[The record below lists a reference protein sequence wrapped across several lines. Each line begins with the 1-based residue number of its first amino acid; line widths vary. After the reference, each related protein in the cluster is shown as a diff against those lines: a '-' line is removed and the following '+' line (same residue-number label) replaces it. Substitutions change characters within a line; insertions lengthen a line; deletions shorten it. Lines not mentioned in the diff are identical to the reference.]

1 MADRRKDMWRLLY
14 SVVNRDE
21 TGLLDILVFV
31 DDILCKEPS
40 LIRHSLKANT
50 NKFQDAFILWLVN
63 KLLRSLNL
71 QEAPEGELF
80 SKNLKIQRKLLN
92 SCLVNRVVLFEKLL
106 QAYLNAIEELCEQY
120 GKLDTSMEDVVL
132 KTTAFSTEDHESLR
146 DIDGNFNFPV
156 IEINSDDLD
165 EFVQALM
172 QILHHGL
179 CVGYINFPK
188 IFQNNLLVIFK
199 ALKVCDFPTK
209 LICLQ
214 YVGRVFERT
223 WSLVEMLGLYELSLR
238 SLTTM
243 WNYCPMWLAN
253 NCLSQDN
260 LEDFIEE
267 SCSLLRIL
275 YKFVTQLEKR
285 VLIERHCFQLM
296 ENLYE
301 VHQWQGLQKAM
312 DVTRLKEVVGAL
324 MDFIFALFVENL
336 KSPSKFEAKYS
347 KAVMKYAEI
356 FPFVL
361 RAVTPHLTRTTNRD
375 DLADLLRYLE
385 LKLGEAFKAKDSNLK
400 KVYGNI
406 IEYLSFLYLLEHL
419 MVWREQKSVGELK
432 EVPEKSVFMEV
443 GGLNVDSLKNSLKSW
458 LSNVTST
465 NSKTINPNEVLICGL
480 LLQSHSLKELFSSKQ
495 QEKLMDLIL
504 KPLQNIDISLKEPP
518 GDLLHSS
525 ELALDILGQLNP
537 NTLPACTK
545 TISHTLLHLG
555 KRVFGE
561 RNSHRHLLSAFSRNI
576 QNFVVNEWLTP
587 EQIAKDLAKN
597 IKEEQYFLTMLKT
610 FACLNATNTTVII
623 QKYFKEVHQIS
634 SHNYPQL
641 LETQLSCCQCYHK
654 SQENKKLKDFQQQ
667 HMAVLKEVALNSSSS
682 CNTIEMPS
690 KMKQYLLQEFFT
702 NPQMEFITQ
711 HLDFCRQA
719 IGDNF
724 LKSLFPSADNK
735 TSLHLATVT
744 PILSKC
750 ISENPEF
757 LKEIS
762 ANILSHIIE
771 SLKPQ
776 QSAETQLHH
785 QQTILQIISS
795 CSQSQ
800 QLSELWLYHFFKMFF
815 FYLIH
820 PESKVV
826 QEAILNATEMCS
838 VYQKQPIQLWN
849 WYKRDALNLMVK
861 LMIYVYISRGVR
873 MTRSLK
879 AFTKMLGFACV
890 QEFICKYYRLLVTM
904 ILPYCVKEPRCK
916 GLLISIS
923 KITRKPVNNLF
934 IVSFLR
940 IYTHIYLTEEP
951 EIGNR
956 CIELIGKCTGA
967 SLSKLMNTDVK
978 QTVSEFLVYFN
989 RSPTFVM
996 QAFSCLLPNEVG
1008 GSNTASASSSTSLR
1022 SFKSSTHEFSNFIAD
1037 RFLGVITYF
1046 QTCLSEPYFEK
1057 PLKEETLYSLGQIMR
1072 LIGPNN
1078 VTQFRFKIIAMLSFV
1093 LTLDD
1098 KNLQNI
1104 CLKIWNIFL
1113 HTVNIEELGPS
1124 LSRIVASL
1132 QPLVEHY
1139 EQEIN
1144 DIYEFLILKSGSLLG
1159 SHISDLYFLKDT
1171 KQVRPVI
1178 RQSMARQ
1185 TELLKLEGGEDIAE
1199 KLSFL
1204 YNQICNENSQVR
1216 IYGLDYLGSFINR
1229 YRSEINHMILD
1240 TIPLNPLIER
1250 IVDEVIKGCRH
1261 EDRNIHLA
1269 SAKCLGELGAIDPS
1283 YMSANFSF
1291 MESTEISLSM
1301 HTDDF
1306 AIMALTE
1313 LCRAYQFQ
1321 KDSKYVD
1328 NFSLA
1333 IQETLAVFGISPRE
1347 SKKLNVWD
1355 ALPTRMQQIMEP
1367 LLSSCYTGSRRDKK
1381 ISEHPLFNSSLCRS
1395 YEEWSFAWACRL
1407 IEWVQTDDT
1416 RRLLNSYKPSM
1427 KRDSKMLSIF
1437 FPYILLHVL
1446 QECEEGKEVEIYEE
1460 FMAVFNFCN
1469 RDATLSGRV
1478 DVGGF
1483 KEFKSSKY
1491 SADKV
1496 NSSGGGGTGG
1506 LGGATNASVLGVGA
1520 SEQFDAL
1527 ETVTQTCTKLCSEQ
1541 IDFLKRW
1548 IREWQKQNMM
1558 GGKFR
1563 QEDVKYKNID
1573 EFLKKFNKALIS
1585 KANYNSGEYARALL
1599 YLEEYIE
1606 EKPAKRLQEQL
1617 SYLIEIHGKL
1627 MDSDSVEGAVF
1638 VKETDL
1644 SLEEEILVNRL
1655 VDRPQETIN
1664 CYQQLLLKGDAQ
1676 ISQDHVS
1683 GIIQCYLRTD
1693 TPETALLIIDGLWEK
1708 LADQYN
1714 DDYFKEC
1721 KTELLWRLGRYDE
1734 LQELLEDTAVKSK
1747 TSNWNIQCAE
1757 AFLLFRQPSS
1767 SLEDDFFGEQLD
1779 NIRSHI
1785 VASMRSCS
1793 GVTGNSYT
1801 HSYDEATRLHLLN
1814 EVEKNKNLLNK
1825 LNDNLKK
1832 VCLSEGSNELHNL
1845 KDNCLQN
1852 LQEFFSNWDA
1862 RLVIL
1867 EPSARILEVMCFRR
1881 NLLLETQRILQQ
1893 NFKNSQVRSQQD
1905 LLNPINSIINEQI
1918 VKLWLRS
1925 IQMNRES
1932 GCLQQ
1937 AEISM
1942 MKAEPYKPA
1951 TLFLEKAKL
1960 LWQKGDQTNCF
1971 KLLQDNINALEGHCN
1986 GDIKRLEAPKRNIYA
2001 EAKFLQATF
2010 NAESMNICSELNLQY
2025 FKEALVANRTSE
2037 KCLLHYAQ
2045 YMEKIYE
2052 SYNREQKE
2060 CDSGC
2065 TLLVDI
2071 MLYYAKSLKYGHSH
2085 VYQSLPRI
2093 LSIWLDFTS
2102 HLASQTAP
2110 DQQTSSSS
2118 SSSINATKM
2127 ALFQNLA
2134 KKMNDMIMNCVNV
2147 LPTSLFYT
2155 AFSQLLSRICHPSG
2169 DVFRNLCNI
2178 VIKLIEH
2185 FPHQSLWMLLPII
2198 KSCHTTRIK
2207 RSRLILTDARLN
2219 KTSFQKLLND
2229 FNILAERLIELT
2241 NKDIPFDRTY
2251 QLSTLVRQLPQLFA
2265 DPKFSNIMLPFEKYM
2280 QASFPITS
2288 QTATECL
2295 NATSVSVNPTP
2306 DVTMQAAVPSYP
2318 FPNGVFIC
2326 GISEEVV
2333 VLRSAAKPKK
2343 ITIECSDGKAYNVM
2357 VKPKDDL
2364 RKDFRLM
2371 EFNGLVKRYLHQ
2383 DPQARHRHLR
2393 IRTYAAIPFNE
2404 ECGLVEWLPNLNSFR
2419 GICTGIY
2426 RMRGLGIPD
2435 RNIRQYALPKTDP
2448 IEKKRAVF
2456 QELLA
2461 RNPPVFH
2468 EWFRQRF
2475 HSPHS
2480 WYQARSSY
2488 VKTTSVMSM
2497 VGYILGLGDR
2507 HGENILFDET
2517 NGDAVHVDFNCL
2529 FNQGESFAYPELVP
2543 FRLTHNMTF
2552 AMGPL
2557 GVEGLFRK
2565 CCEITLRLL
2574 KGESKTLMSVLRPF
2588 VYDIG
2593 VIDRL
2598 KTKKTNNN
2606 LEVTDPKAMLDVK
2619 RIEERLQGYVK
2630 RTQGFSIPLS
2640 TEGHVNFLINE
2651 ATDLDN
2657 LAAMYIGWGS
2667 YI

>member
-1 MADRRKDMWRLLY
+1 
-14 SVVNRDE
+14 
-21 TGLLDILVFV
+21 
-31 DDILCKEPS
+31 
-40 LIRHSLKANT
+40 
-50 NKFQDAFILWLVN
+50 
-63 KLLRSLNL
+63 
-71 QEAPEGELF
+71 
-80 SKNLKIQRKLLN
+80 
-92 SCLVNRVVLFEKLL
+92 
-106 QAYLNAIEELCEQY
+106 
-120 GKLDTSMEDVVL
+120 
-132 KTTAFSTEDHESLR
+132 
-146 DIDGNFNFPV
+146 
-156 IEINSDDLD
+156 
-165 EFVQALM
+165 
-172 QILHHGL
+172 
-179 CVGYINFPK
+179 
-188 IFQNNLLVIFK
+188 
-199 ALKVCDFPTK
+199 
-209 LICLQ
+209 
-214 YVGRVFERT
+214 
-223 WSLVEMLGLYELSLR
+223 
-238 SLTTM
+238 
-243 WNYCPMWLAN
+243 
-253 NCLSQDN
+253 
-260 LEDFIEE
+260 
-267 SCSLLRIL
+267 
-275 YKFVTQLEKR
+275 
-285 VLIERHCFQLM
+285 
-296 ENLYE
+296 
-301 VHQWQGLQKAM
+301 
-312 DVTRLKEVVGAL
+312 
-324 MDFIFALFVENL
+324 
-336 KSPSKFEAKYS
+336 
-347 KAVMKYAEI
+347 
-356 FPFVL
+356 
-361 RAVTPHLTRTTNRD
+361 
-375 DLADLLRYLE
+375 
-385 LKLGEAFKAKDSNLK
+385 
-400 KVYGNI
+400 
-406 IEYLSFLYLLEHL
+406 
-419 MVWREQKSVGELK
+419 
-432 EVPEKSVFMEV
+432 
-443 GGLNVDSLKNSLKSW
+443 
-458 LSNVTST
+458 
-465 NSKTINPNEVLICGL
+465 
-480 LLQSHSLKELFSSKQ
+480 
-495 QEKLMDLIL
+495 
-504 KPLQNIDISLKEPP
+504 
-518 GDLLHSS
+518 
-525 ELALDILGQLNP
+525 
-537 NTLPACTK
+537 
-545 TISHTLLHLG
+545 
-555 KRVFGE
+555 
-561 RNSHRHLLSAFSRNI
+561 
-576 QNFVVNEWLTP
+576 
-587 EQIAKDLAKN
+587 
-597 IKEEQYFLTMLKT
+597 
-610 FACLNATNTTVII
+610 
-623 QKYFKEVHQIS
+623 
-634 SHNYPQL
+634 
-641 LETQLSCCQCYHK
+641 
-654 SQENKKLKDFQQQ
+654 
-667 HMAVLKEVALNSSSS
+667 
-682 CNTIEMPS
+682 
-690 KMKQYLLQEFFT
+690 
-702 NPQMEFITQ
+702 
-711 HLDFCRQA
+711 
-719 IGDNF
+719 
-724 LKSLFPSADNK
+724 
-735 TSLHLATVT
+735 
-744 PILSKC
+744 
-750 ISENPEF
+750 
-757 LKEIS
+757 
-762 ANILSHIIE
+762 
-771 SLKPQ
+771 
-776 QSAETQLHH
+776 
-785 QQTILQIISS
+785 
-795 CSQSQ
+795 
-800 QLSELWLYHFFKMFF
+800 
-815 FYLIH
+815 
-820 PESKVV
+820 
-826 QEAILNATEMCS
+826 
-838 VYQKQPIQLWN
+838 
-849 WYKRDALNLMVK
+849 
-861 LMIYVYISRGVR
+861 

-879 AFTKMLGFACV
+879 AFTKMLGFSCV

-923 KITRKPVNNLF
+923 KITRKPVNNIF

-996 QAFSCLLPNEVG
+996 QAFTCLLPNEVAAG
-1008 GSNTASASSSTSLR
+1008 AATVASTSK
-1022 SFKSSTHEFSNFIAD
+1022 SFKSPTHEFCNFIAD

-1098 KNLQNI
+1098 RNLQNI

-1113 HTVNIEELGPS
+1113 HTVNIGELGAS

-1132 QPLVEHY
+1132 QPLIDSNPE
-1139 EQEIN
+1139 EIN
-1144 DIYEFLILKSGSLLG
+1144 EIYEFLILKSGSLLG
-1159 SHISDLYFLKDT
+1159 SHISDLYFLKDRPKVKPAI
-1171 KQVRPVI
+1171 KQMV
-1178 RQSMARQ
+1178 ARQ
-1185 TELLKLEGGEDIAE
+1185 MQLLKSEPDDIAE
-1199 KLSFL
+1199 KLNFL

-1216 IYGLDYLGSFINR
+1216 VYGLNYLGIFIAQ
-1229 YRSEINHMILD
+1229 YRMEINHMILD

-1261 EDRNIHLA
+1261 EDRLIHLA

-1291 MESTEISLSM
+1291 MVSTEISLSM

-1313 LCRAYQFQ
+1313 LCRSYQFQ

-1333 IQETLAVFGISPRE
+1333 IQETLSVFGISPKE

-1355 ALPTRMQQIMEP
+1355 ALPLRMQQIMEP
-1367 LLSSCYTGSRRDKK
+1367 LLTSCYTGSRRDKK

-1395 YEEWSFAWACRL
+1395 YEEWSFAWSCRL
-1407 IEWVQTDDT
+1407 IELVQTDET
-1416 RRLLNSYKPSM
+1416 KRLLNSYKPSM

-1446 QECEEGKEVEIYEE
+1446 QECEEAKQEEIYEE

-1469 RDATLSGRV
+1469 RDAALQGRV

-1496 NSSGGGGTGG
+1496 QNSQGGEQHKTGG
-1506 LGGATNASVLGVGA
+1506 IA
-1520 SEQFDAL
+1520 SEQQFEAL
-1527 ETVTQTCTKLCSEQ
+1527 ETVTQTCAKLCSEQ
-1541 IDFLKRW
+1541 IDFLQRW
-1548 IREWQKQNMM
+1548 IKEWQKQNMVR
-1558 GGKFR
+1558 GKAR
-1563 QEDVKYKNID
+1563 QEDDKYKAITKFVN
-1573 EFLKKFNKALIS
+1573 KFNKSLIS
-1585 KANYNSGEYARALL
+1585 RANYNSGEYARALL

-1606 EKPAKRLQEQL
+1606 EKPASRLQEQL

-1664 CYQQLLLKGDAQ
+1664 CYQQLLLKGEAQ
-1676 ISQDHVS
+1676 LNQEHVS
-1683 GIIQCYLRTD
+1683 GIIQSYLRMD
-1693 TPETALLIIDGLWEK
+1693 TAETALLITDGLWEK

-1734 LQELLEDTAVKSK
+1734 LQELLEDTAVRSK

-1757 AFLLFRQPSS
+1757 SFLLFRQPPPVQA
-1767 SLEDDFFGEQLD
+1767 EEACQAFGEQLD
-1779 NIRSHI
+1779 AIRSHI

-1814 EVEKNKNLLNK
+1814 EVEKNKLLINQLHVHLQK
-1825 LNDNLKK
+1825 AATGEGGGSDSINDR
-1832 VCLSEGSNELHNL
+1832 CMQEL
-1845 KDNCLQN
+1845 QT
-1852 LQEFFSNWDA
+1852 FFNNWDA

-1867 EPSARILEVMCFRR
+1867 EPTARVLEPVICFRR
-1881 NLLLETQRILQQ
+1881 NLLLETQRILQH
-1893 NFKNSQVRSQQD
+1893 NPSYSSCN
-1905 LLNPINSIINEQI
+1905 LEILNPINSSINDQI

-1937 AEISM
+1937 AEISIM
-1942 MKAEPYKPA
+1942 RVEPYKPA

-1971 KLLQDNINALEGHCN
+1971 KLLQDNINALEATCN
-1986 GDIKRLEAPKRNIYA
+1986 GEIRRMEPSKRVIYA

-2010 NAESMNICSELNLQY
+2010 NAESMNICSELNLKY
-2025 FKEALVANRTSE
+2025 FKEAVAANRTSE

-2052 SYNREQKE
+2052 SYSQEQKE
-2060 CDSGC
+2060 SENGC
-2065 TLLVDI
+2065 SLLIDI
-2071 MLYYAKSLKYGHSH
+2071 MLYYAKSLKYGHSN

-2102 HLASQTAP
+2102 QLASTAAVEN
-2110 DQQTSSSS
+2110 QHQSTSSGHLHP
-2118 SSSINATKM
+2118 AKM
-2127 ALFQNLA
+2127 SLFQSLA
-2134 KKMNDMIMNCVNV
+2134 KKMNDMINNCVTM
-2147 LPTSLFYT
+2147 LPTSIFYT
-2155 AFSQLLSRICHPSG
+2155 AFSQLLSRICHPSP
-2169 DVFRNLCNI
+2169 DVFKNICNI

-2185 FPHQSLWMLLPII
+2185 FPHQSLWMLLPIF
-2198 KSCHTTRIK
+2198 KSCHSNRIK
-2207 RSRLILTDARLN
+2207 RSRLIFTDARLN
-2219 KTSFQKLLND
+2219 TPAFQKLLKD

-2251 QLSTLVRQLPQLFA
+2251 QLSALVRQLPQLFA
-2265 DPKFSNIMLPFEKYM
+2265 DPNFSDIMLPFEKYM
-2280 QASFPITS
+2280 QASCPIGSTS
-2288 QTATECL
+2288 ATEPL
-2295 NATSVSVNPTP
+2295 NARSASTETTANSWL
-2306 DVTMQAAVPSYP
+2306 PSYP
-2318 FPNGVFIC
+2318 FPPGVYIC
-2326 GISEEVV
+2326 GISEEVM

-2419 GICTGIY
+2419 GICTSIY
-2426 RMRGLGIPD
+2426 RMKGFGVHD
-2435 RNIRQYALPKTDP
+2435 RNIRQYALPKTDS

-2456 QELLA
+2456 QELLCK
-2461 RNPPVFH
+2461 NPPVFH

-2488 VKTTSVMSM
+2488 VKTTAVMSM

-2529 FNQGESFAYPELVP
+2529 FNQGESFAFPEVVP

-2557 GVEGLFRK
+2557 GVEGLFRR

-2593 VIDRL
+2593 FIDRL
-2598 KTKKTNNN
+2598 KTKKTNSG
-2606 LEVTDPKAMLDVK
+2606 LEVTDPKAITDVK

-2640 TEGHVNFLINE
+2640 TEGHVNFLITE

-2657 LAAMYIGWGS
+2657 LASMYIGWGS
-2667 YI
+2667 YIEGLFRRCCEITLRLLKGESKTLMSVLRPFVYDIGFIDRLKTKKTNSGLEVTDPKAITDVKRIEERLQGYVKRTQGFSIPLSTEGHVNFLITEATDLDNLASMYIGWGSYI